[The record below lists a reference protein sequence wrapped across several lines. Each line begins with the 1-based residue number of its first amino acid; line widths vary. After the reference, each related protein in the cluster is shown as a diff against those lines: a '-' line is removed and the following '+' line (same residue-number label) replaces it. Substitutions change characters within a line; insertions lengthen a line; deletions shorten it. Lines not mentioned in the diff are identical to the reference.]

1 MLRRLEARGF
11 RNLEPLEL
19 ELDGGFHLILG
30 KNGAGKTSLLEAIY
44 LLATTRSFRTSRL
57 ADCCRHE
64 TRSFYLA
71 GEVVETET
79 RSRLELGFDAG
90 ERWRKKNAD
99 RTSLAEHLATLPVV
113 AWTAADV
120 EVLIGA
126 PAERRRFL
134 DRGVLG
140 RRASAIEVLS
150 RYRRALQ
157 EKRRLLQA
165 GEGRRRDAELESW
178 NVVLAGAAAEL
189 VELRHAYVEELSRS
203 LGEILE
209 ACRLDMAE
217 ITLDYRCSPRSGRDG
232 AAAIYEDLAAA
243 VPREVQLGQPLVGPH
258 RDDLRILWNGH
269 EVRRVASAGERKAL
283 GLALAAAHGE
293 TLRKSGSEPTFL
305 LDDADAELDPQRL
318 EALWRGLG
326 GAGQLLASSNRPAVW
341 DAVEGRRL
349 CCDSGRINVSGL

>member
-19 ELDGGFHLILG
+19 ELDPGFHLILG
-30 KNGAGKTSLLEAIY
+30 PNGAGKTSLLEAIY

-64 TRSFYLA
+64 TSSFHLA
-71 GEVVETET
+71 GEVEGDT
-79 RSRLELGFDAG
+79 RSRLEAGFASG
-90 ERWRKKNAD
+90 ERQRTKNGD

-120 EVLIGA
+120 EVLIGS

-134 DRGVLG
+134 DRGVVG
-140 RRASAIEVLS
+140 RRAASIEVLS
-150 RYRRALQ
+150 RYRRALH

-165 GEGRRRDAELESW
+165 AAGRHRGAELESW
-178 NVVLAGAAAEL
+178 NAVLAAAAAEL
-189 VELRHAYVEELSRS
+189 VELRQAYVEALSLS
-203 LGEILE
+203 LVGVFE

-217 ITLDYRCSPRSGRDG
+217 VTLGYKCSPRSGRDG
-232 AAAIYEDLAAA
+232 AAAIYEELAAA
-243 VPREVQLGQPLVGPH
+243 APRELQLGQPLVGPH
-258 RDDLRILWNGH
+258 RDDLRILWNGR
-269 EVRRVASAGERKAL
+269 ELRRVASAGERKAL
-283 GLALAAAHGE
+283 GLVLAAAHGE

-305 LDDADAELDPQRL
+305 LDDADAELDPKRL

-326 GAGQLLASSNRPAVW
+326 GAGQLLATSNRPAVW

-349 CCDSGRINVSGL
+349 YCDSGRFSPPGL